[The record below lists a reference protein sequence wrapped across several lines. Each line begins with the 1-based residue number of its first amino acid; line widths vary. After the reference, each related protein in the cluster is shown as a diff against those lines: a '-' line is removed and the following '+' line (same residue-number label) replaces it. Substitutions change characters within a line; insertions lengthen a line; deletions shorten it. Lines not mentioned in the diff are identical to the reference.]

1 MSHFHP
7 CRVWLWALI
16 AAILP
21 ALEVTNA
28 SASCP
33 DVSASYSARLDLSVS
48 KGIKSADSSCVEGAP
63 NGGACNSF
71 VGMIIDKTYGFPD
84 LKTNHGYLSAAGISA
99 YLPTSEA
106 WTELGFAGEQ
116 TVLNQSQTD
125 ANNGVP
131 VIALSDNQVAL
142 IIPSPKL
149 VHTRELE
156 SLRTD
161 VRGALLKGSEC
172 ELHLRSAIV
181 VVALNLR
188 GDDLGARRARR
199 RALLA
204 EVDRLTI

>member
-48 KGIKSADSSCVEGAP
+48 KGIKSADSSCVEGAA

-149 VHTRELE
+149 VHTENWNLCVPMSAAHFLKDPSANYTSGPL
-156 SLRTD
+156 SLSWPSTS
-161 VRGALLKGSEC
+161 G
-172 ELHLRSAIV
+172 
-181 VVALNLR
+181 
-188 GDDLGARRARR
+188 
-199 RALLA
+199 
-204 EVDRLTI
+204 